1 MLILQFFQGIYT
13 FFLTEPAIAF
23 GRIFLVAL
31 GCLFIYLAYKKVL
44 EALIMLPLGV
54 GMIAVNGGLMVME
67 AGHMGTL
74 FVNPLADNVDE
85 LMYFLQ
91 IDFLQPIYTFTFSNG
106 LIACLVFMGI
116 GAITDIDILIAKPFM
131 SLFLAIC
138 AELGTI
144 ATLPIAMAMGLLPNE
159 AAAIALVGGADG
171 PMVLYGSI
179 MMAKDMFVPITV
191 VAYVYLGVCY
201 AGYPFL
207 AKIIP
212 RRLRAIEMDWH
223 TIPRVSAGSK
233 FAFAITACAFLCL
246 LFPVAA
252 PLFAS
257 FFLGLAIKEA
267 GITRYVEFLSGPLL
281 YGATF
286 FLGFT
291 LGALLGVDIILNPK
305 VLLLLALG
313 VIALTLSGLGGIA
326 GGLTYRKITKE
337 PFNPLLGIAAV
348 SCVPTTAKVAQK
360 CAITVNKKAMI
371 LPFAMGPCVAGVITT
386 AIITGVYLNGLPFI
400 GGQGLAPIPLALLL
414 KIG

>member
-1 MLILQFFQGIYT
+1 MLVLQLFQGLYT
-13 FFLTEPAIAF
+13 FFLNEPAIAG
-23 GRIFLVAL
+23 GRVLLIAL
-31 GCLFIYLAYKKVL
+31 GFLFVYLSYKKIL
-44 EALIMLPLGV
+44 EPLIMLPMGF
-54 GMIAVNGGLMVME
+54 GMLAVNGGLMMFE
-67 AGHMGTL
+67 AGQMGNL
-74 FVNPLADNVDE
+74 FINPLAGNVEE
-85 LMYFLQ
+85 LMYYLQ

-116 GAITDIDILIAKPFM
+116 GAITDIDILLAKPYM

-144 ATLPIAMAMGLLPNE
+144 ITLPIAMAMGLLPNE

-179 MMAKDMFVPITV
+179 MLARDMFVPITV

-201 AGYPFL
+201 AGFPLL

-212 RRLRAIEMDWH
+212 RRLRAVEMDWR
-223 TIPRVSAGSK
+223 TIPRVSPGAK
-233 FAFAITACAFLCL
+233 FTFAVVACAFLCT

-257 FFLGLAIKEA
+257 FFVGLAIKEA
-267 GITRYVEFLSGPLL
+267 GVLRFVEFLSGPLL

-305 VLLLLALG
+305 VLILLVLG
-313 VIALTLSGLGGIA
+313 IIALTLSGLGGIA
-326 GGLTYRKITKE
+326 GGLIYSKISKE
-337 PFNPLLGIAAV
+337 PFNPLVGIAAV
-348 SCVPTTAKVAQK
+348 SCIPTTAKVAQK
-360 CAITVNKKAMI
+360 CAAAVNKKAMI

-386 AIITGVYLNGLPFI
+386 AILTGVYITGFV
-400 GGQGLAPIPLALLL
+400 GETPIFYS
-414 KIG
+414 IFGS

>member
-1 MLILQFFQGIYT
+1 MLVLELFQGIYT

-23 GRIFLVAL
+23 GRLFLIALGFLFIFLS
-31 GCLFIYLAYKKVL
+31 YKRIL
-44 EALIMLPLGV
+44 EPLIMLPMGI

-67 AGHMGTL
+67 AETLMLGNL
-74 FVNPLADNVDE
+74 FVNPLAGNAEE
-85 LMYFLQ
+85 LLYFLQ

-144 ATLPIAMAMGLLPNE
+144 LTLPIALAMGLLPNE
-159 AAAIALVGGADG
+159 AGAIALVGGADG

-179 MMAKDMFVPITV
+179 MLARDLFVPITV

-207 AKIIP
+207 VKIIP
-212 RRLRAIEMDWH
+212 RRMRATEMDWRS
-223 TIPRVSAGSK
+223 IPQVSSGSK
-233 FAFAITACAFLCL
+233 FAFAVIMCAFLCI

-257 FFLGLAIKEA
+257 FFVGLAVKEA
-267 GITRYVEFLSGPLL
+267 GVLRLVEFLSGPLL

-305 VLLLLALG
+305 VLLLLVLG
-313 VIALTLSGLGGIA
+313 IIALTLSGLGGIA
-326 GGLTYRKITKE
+326 GGLIYRKISKE
-337 PFNPLLGIAAV
+337 PFNPLVGIAAV
-348 SCVPTTAKVAQK
+348 SCIPTTAKVAQK
-360 CAITVNKKAMI
+360 CAAAVNKKAMI

-386 AIITGVYLNGLPFI
+386 AILTGIYITGLRP
-400 GGQGLAPIPLALLL
+400 GGVFFTLFG
-414 KIG
+414 G

>member
-1 MLILQFFQGIYT
+1 MLVLQLFQGIYT
-13 FFLTEPAIAF
+13 FFLNEPAIAG
-23 GRIFLVAL
+23 GRVLLIAL
-31 GCLFIYLAYKKVL
+31 GFLFVYLSYKKVL
-44 EALIMLPLGV
+44 EPLIMLPMGMA
-54 GMIAVNGGLMVME
+54 MIAVNGGLMMFE
-67 AGHMGTL
+67 AGTMGNL
-74 FVNPLADNVDE
+74 FINPMAGNVEE
-85 LMYFLQ
+85 LMYYLQ

-116 GAITDIDILIAKPFM
+116 GAITDIDILLAKPYM
-131 SLFLAIC
+131 SLFLAVF

-144 ATLPIAMAMGLLPNE
+144 LTLPIAMAMGLMPNE

-179 MMAKDMFVPITV
+179 MLARDLFVPITV

-201 AGYPFL
+201 AGYPL
-207 AKIIP
+207 LVKIIP
-212 RRLRAIEMDWH
+212 RRLRAVEMDWR
-223 TIPRVSAGSK
+223 TIPQVSSGAK
-233 FAFAITACAFLCL
+233 FAFAVIALAFLSV

-257 FFLGLAIKEA
+257 FFVGLAIKEA
-267 GITRYVEFLSGPLL
+267 GVLRFVEFLSGPLL

-305 VLLLLALG
+305 VLILLFLG

-326 GGLTYRKITKE
+326 GGLIYSKFSKE
-337 PFNPLLGIAAV
+337 PFNPLIGIAAV

-360 CAITVNKKAMI
+360 CAAAVNPKAMI

-386 AIITGVYLNGLPFI
+386 AILTGIYISAFAGET
-400 GGQGLAPIPLALLL
+400 PIFFY
-414 KIG
+414 IFGS

>member
-1 MLILQFFQGIYT
+1 MLILQLFQGIYT
-13 FFLTEPAIAF
+13 FFLNEPAIAG
-23 GRIFLVAL
+23 GRVLLIAVGF
-31 GCLFIYLAYKKVL
+31 LFIYLSYKRVL
-44 EALIMLPLGV
+44 EPLIMLPLGV
-54 GMIAVNGGLMVME
+54 GMLAVNGGLMVFE
-67 AGHMGTL
+67 AGQMGNL
-74 FVNPLADNVDE
+74 FVNPLAGNAE
-85 LMYFLQ
+85 EIMYFLQ

-116 GAITDIDILIAKPFM
+116 GAITDIDILLAKPFM
-131 SLFLAIC
+131 SLFLAVC

-144 ATLPIAMAMGLLPNE
+144 LTLPIAIAMGLLPNE
-159 AAAIALVGGADG
+159 AASIALVGGADG

-179 MMAKDMFVPITV
+179 MLARDLFVPITV

-207 AKIIP
+207 VKIIP
-212 RRLRAIEMDWH
+212 RRLRAVEMDWR
-223 TIPRVSAGSK
+223 TIPQVSPGAK
-233 FAFAITACAFLCL
+233 FAFAVITCAFLCV

-257 FFLGLAIKEA
+257 FFVGLAIKES
-267 GITRYVEFLSGPLL
+267 GVLRFIEFLSGPLL

-305 VLLLLALG
+305 VLILLVLG

-326 GGLTYRKITKE
+326 GGLIYSKISKE
-337 PFNPLLGIAAV
+337 PFNPLVGIAAV

-360 CAITVNKKAMI
+360 CAAAVNKKAMI

-386 AIITGVYLNGLPFI
+386 AIITGVYISGFV
-400 GGQGLAPIPLALLL
+400 GEAPIFFR
-414 KIG
+414 IFGS

>member
-13 FFLTEPAIAF
+13 FFLNEPAIAG
-23 GRIFLVAL
+23 GRVLLIAVGF
-31 GCLFIYLAYKKVL
+31 LFIYLSYKRVL
-44 EALIMLPLGV
+44 EPLIMLPLGI
-54 GMIAVNGGLMVME
+54 GMLAVNGGLMVFE
-67 AGHMGTL
+67 AGQMGNL
-74 FVNPLADNVDE
+74 FLNPLAGNAE
-85 LMYFLQ
+85 EIMYFLQ

-116 GAITDIDILIAKPFM
+116 GAITDIDILLAKPFM
-131 SLFLAIC
+131 SLFLAVC

-144 ATLPIAMAMGLLPNE
+144 LTLPIAMAMGLLPNE

-171 PMVLYGSI
+171 PMVLYGSL
-179 MMAKDMFVPITV
+179 MMARDLFVPITV

-201 AGYPFL
+201 AGYPFM
-207 AKIIP
+207 ARIIP
-212 RRLRAIEMDWH
+212 RRLRAVEMDWR
-223 TIPRVSAGSK
+223 TIPQVSPGAK
-233 FAFAITACAFLCL
+233 FAFAVITCSFLCL

-257 FFLGLAIKEA
+257 FFVGLAIKEA
-267 GITRYVEFLSGPLL
+267 GVLRFIEFLSGPLL
-281 YGATF
+281 YGSTF

-305 VLLLLALG
+305 VLILLVLG

-326 GGLTYRKITKE
+326 GGQIYSKITKE
-337 PFNPLLGIAAV
+337 PFNPLVGIAAV

-360 CAITVNKKAMI
+360 CATQVNKKAMI

-386 AIITGVYLNGLPFI
+386 AIITGVYITGFVGETPIFYRI
-400 GGQGLAPIPLALLL
+400 FGG
-414 KIG
+414 

>member
-1 MLILQFFQGIYT
+1 LGRLFLI
-13 FFLTEPAIAF
+13 
-23 GRIFLVAL
+23 AL
-31 GCLFIYLAYKKVL
+31 GFLFLFLSYRKVL
-44 EALIMLPLGV
+44 EPLIMLPLGV
-54 GMIAVNGGLMVME
+54 GMISVNGGLMVME
-67 AGHMGTL
+67 AQTAQLGTL
-74 FVNPLADNVDE
+74 FVNPLAGNVEE

-116 GAITDIDILIAKPFM
+116 GAITDIDILLAKPFM
-131 SLFLAIC
+131 SLFLAIF

-159 AAAIALVGGADG
+159 AGAIALVGGADG

-179 MMAKDMFVPITV
+179 MLARDLFVPITV
-191 VAYVYLGVCY
+191 VAYVYLGVTY

-207 AKIIP
+207 VRIIP
-212 RRLRAIEMDWH
+212 RRLRAIEMDWR
-223 TIPRVSAGSK
+223 TIPQVSPGAK
-233 FAFAITACAFLCL
+233 FAFAVITAGFLSL

-257 FFLGLAIKEA
+257 FFVGLAIKEA
-267 GITRYVEFLSGPLL
+267 GVLRFIEFLSGPLL

-305 VLLLLALG
+305 VAILLVLG

-326 GGLTYRKITKE
+326 GGLIYRKITKE
-337 PFNPLLGIAAV
+337 PFNPLVGIAAV

-360 CAITVNKKAMI
+360 CAAR
-371 LPFAMGPCVAGVITT
+371 
-386 AIITGVYLNGLPFI
+386 
-400 GGQGLAPIPLALLL
+400 
-414 KIG
+414 